1 MNNKLLS
8 FKKNKLWYAVY
19 TSSLAITWLTVASVV
34 QASDLQIY
42 AKPEGGQTTVIL
54 MLDNSASMRMY
65 NDGLSANRLDRLK
78 AGINDLLKQDSVTL
92 ANGTRVNLQDAY
104 VGLGYF
110 SDSSSNQ
117 HGIIKVPAARLGAV
131 GDPNS
136 LAGQRLKLKQAV
148 DAMTGASY
156 TPSAHAMAEAAA
168 YLLGT
173 TTYWEK
179 EITQDRNINKEK
191 YRLVRKYT
199 QDSSQSCGKK
209 CTEYKYTYTY
219 EYSDCTD
226 YSATDFSTNTQSCSS
241 WVKDASKSYSR
252 SDSNWVESPQ
262 WVGQP
267 SIPSYDSSSSNPRTP
282 SNNQNQTIIYSIN
295 DTQVYRYTTNANASV
310 KTSGIVDAKSST
322 ADADILLSKTS
333 SNLDLRYKSPLPTN
347 SVSCDGQGIYFLSDG
362 LPNQT
367 TTATVEPLMQTAL
380 NDSTFTCPASDNDTP
395 ETSND
400 LPNPNG
406 DSGIG
411 KANWNCM
418 GALAK
423 RLYAG
428 GTSNPKAR
436 SINTAFVGF
445 GSAFGDMTAN
455 SDAARGAKYACK
467 LGSKLTGDACS
478 PDATNT
484 TLKNPSGG
492 FGNGGF
498 YYVTTNTQ
506 VTQSIANFIK
516 DNQNGIIAPLATGQI
531 SVPYDALN
539 PNTLQEYGYLRALE
553 PNPASTNVTW
563 NGNLKKYQVVLSG
576 TTAGA
581 FTASSGGLVFDST
594 GKFRI
599 GTKDYW
605 NASSYND
612 GGITWLGGAYSK
624 VPLPILG
631 QTQQADATGKITRY
645 AYTASNN
652 IRNLFTDVSAATT
665 TTLTKMSAQN
675 TSLLK
680 LPEAPAEGTNPFTSA
695 ASTASYVLGK
705 FNVSS
710 GQNILKDFPTAI
722 KLKILN
728 YLGYKTDT
736 SATALPTELTTEN
749 SPYLSM
755 GGSVHSL
762 PVQLTYSGSL
772 DANGNLTTTRDQ
784 SIMYGSSE
792 GGLHIV
798 NASTGQ
804 EQMVF
809 VPADILEDAIA
820 SKGLIAGSVDS
831 GTVPTHGVDGAW
843 VADSAYDMSTS
854 TTSNTMT
861 TNVKA
866 RKMNVYGGLRMGG
879 SSYYGLDVLTPTS
892 PKFLFRIHS
901 GLSDYSRLG
910 QTWSKPVLANIRY
923 NGTIKRVMIVGG
935 GYDTCYENPNF
946 QLNTSGISNT
956 DYPDTSCNS
965 KTQAQGNAVYIIDAS
980 DGSLVWS
987 ATYNSSA
994 AATDGR
1000 KYMAHSIVSRISTL
1014 DRNADGLVDHLY
1026 FGDLGGQV
1034 FRIDLNN
1041 NQTLTGSTYSNF
1053 GVRVVRLANLATNDT
1068 TSDSANDYTGSK
1080 APRFYEPPTVTIHD
1094 EGKDT
1099 FIALGI
1105 ASGDRSTPLDVSPT
1119 GTTGRDNMKPTTALT
1134 DRPVNN
1140 VYGVIDKDF
1149 IKKDLISGTPTLVS
1163 INKVRTDFKKNPQ
1176 ILATGEKVANFFF
1189 SSTGAGKDGWYR
1201 SLSSTDAGVEKAGG
1215 TSGIRVKGGL
1225 KAFEEPM
1232 AITGNLLVSVYD
1244 PEGTGVGD
1252 NIPCM
1257 PRVVGETDWQTF
1269 CLPFGACLNSDGTI
1283 NSTKEGNT
1291 GFKVDAANR
1300 NKNIIGPGIR
1310 SIAFV
1315 PKADS
1320 TGGSSTTNCGKI
1332 TMAGNASGTG
1342 EWQCTSHFIPTR
1354 WYERYR

>member
-8 FKKNKLWYAVY
+8 FKKHKLWYAVY
-19 TSSLAITWLTVASVV
+19 TGSLAITWLTVASVV

-42 AKPEGGQTTVIL
+42 AKPEAGRTTVIL
-54 MLDNSASMRMY
+54 VLDNSASMR
-65 NDGLSANRLDRLK
+65 GDRLTNLK
-78 AGINDLLKQDSVTL
+78 NGVKDLLTRNTVTL
-92 ANGTRVNLQDAY
+92 DNGVVVDLREAY
-104 VGLGYF
+104 VGVGVF
-110 SDSSSNQ
+110 SDSTSRFDGQ
-117 HGIIKVPAARLGAV
+117 IKVPAARLGDATTT
-131 GDPNS
+131 DPNTAPTS
-136 LAGQRLKLKQAV
+136 GTQRRKIYDAV
-148 DAMTGASY
+148 NSMSASSY
-156 TPSAHAMAEAAA
+156 TPSSNAMAEAAA

-179 EITQDRNINKEK
+179 TVQRNVTVQSYKLVRYYTKSSNTYSYTYNLSTCNVLKTTNFTNNTQDCNTWSTATTTTGTSNG
-191 YRLVRKYT
+191 
-199 QDSSQSCGKK
+199 SSP
-209 CTEYKYTYTY
+209 
-219 EYSDCTD
+219 
-226 YSATDFSTNTQSCSS
+226 
-241 WVKDASKSYSR
+241 
-252 SDSNWVESPQ
+252 NWNS
-262 WVGQP
+262 QP
-267 SIPSYDSSSSNPRTP
+267 ALSGFTASSNF
-282 SNNQNQTIIYSIN
+282 SNDPGAGSKKAQTIIYTRSE
-295 DTQVYRYTTNANASV
+295 TQDYTYNANTNNITSGTLAAKTNTNA
-310 KTSGIVDAKSST
+310 
-322 ADADILLSKTS
+322 
-333 SNLDLRYKSPLPTN
+333 SNLLESTTASDIDLRYKSPLPEN
-347 SVSCDGQGIYFLSDG
+347 PVSCDGQGIYFLSDG
-362 LPNQT
+362 LPGQT
-367 TTATVEPLMQTAL
+367 TKNSVENLMKAAL
-380 NDSTFTCPASDNDTP
+380 QDDTFSCPTTGGLPD
-395 ETSND
+395 D
-400 LPNPNG
+400 LPG
-406 DSGIG
+406 AFGG
-411 KANWNCM
+411 EANWSCM
-418 GALAK
+418 GELAK
-423 RLYAG
+423 WLYDPTKNRKG
-428 GTSNPKAR
+428 V

-445 GSAFGDMTAN
+445 GTDFQSVYNNRNNTTIVTDQTLN
-455 SDAARGAKYACK
+455 ACK
-467 LGSKLTGDACS
+467 LGSKLTGDYCS
-478 PDATNT
+478 PDAV
-484 TLKNPSGG
+484 NPSLRNPAGG

-498 YYVTTNTQ
+498 YYVDTAIDTTK
-506 VTQSIANFIK
+506 SIAKFIK
-516 DNQNGIIAPLATGQI
+516 DNQKGVVAPLATGQI

-594 GKFRI
+594 GKFRT

-605 NASSYND
+605 NASGYAD
-612 GGITWLGGAYSK
+612 GGTTWLGGAYSK

-631 QTQQADATGKITRY
+631 QTEQADATGKITRY

-652 IRNLFTDVSAATT
+652 IRNLFTDVSAATST
-665 TTLTKMSAQN
+665 ALTKMSAKD

-680 LPEAPAEGTNPFTSA
+680 LPEAPSAGTNPFTSA
-695 ASTASYVLGK
+695 TSTASYVLGK
-705 FNVSS
+705 FNASS

-736 SATALPTELTTEN
+736 SATALPTALTTEN

-772 DANGNLTTTRDQ
+772 DVNGNLTTTRDQ

-809 VPADILEDAIA
+809 VPADILEDAVA
-820 SKGLIAGSVDS
+820 SKGLVAGSVDS

-854 TTSNTMT
+854 TANNTTT

-956 DYPDTSCNS
+956 DYPDTACNS

-980 DGSLVWS
+980 DGSLIWS
-987 ATYNSSA
+987 ATYNSDTSA
-994 AATDGR
+994 PATDGR
-1000 KYMAHSIVSRISTL
+1000 KYMTHSIVSRISTL
-1014 DRNADGLVDHLY
+1014 DRNGDGLVDHLY

-1068 TSDSANDYTGSK
+1068 TFDSANDYTGSK

-1189 SSTGAGKDGWYR
+1189 PSTGAGKDGWYR

-1215 TSGIRVKGGL
+1215 ASGIRVKGGL

-1291 GFKVDAANR
+1291 GFKVDTANR

-1332 TMAGNASGTG
+1332 TMAGNVSGTG

>member
-19 TSSLAITWLTVASVV
+19 TSSLAITWLTAASVV

-54 MLDNSASMRMY
+54 MLDNSMSMK
-65 NDGLSANRLDRLK
+65 DTDTGVSGTRLARLQS
-78 AGINDLLKQDSVTL
+78 GVRNLLNQDTVTL
-92 ANGTRVNLQDAY
+92 TNGTVVNLKDAV

-110 SDSSSNQ
+110 SNSTNNR
-117 HGIIKVPAARLGAV
+117 HGIIQVPAAALGNASTLTTAGSQRAKLLSAV
-131 GDPNS
+131 NAMNGNS
-136 LAGQRLKLKQAV
+136 A
-148 DAMTGASY
+148 

-179 EITQDRNINKEK
+179 EVPVTVSIDVEK
-191 YRLVRKYT
+191 YKLIRRYT
-199 QDSSQSCGKK
+199 VGTKSGSN
-209 CTEYKYTYTY
+209 YPYTYTY
-219 EYSDCTD
+219 KVAQCTSLNSINFTTRTQTCS
-226 YSATDFSTNTQSCSS
+226 YWGDFG
-241 WVKDASKSYSR
+241 
-252 SDSNWVESPQ
+252 SPTT
-262 WVGQP
+262 GA
-267 SIPSYDSSSSNPRTP
+267 SSNSKNNRPNWNKQPTNIGTAFNPTNP
-282 SNNQNQTIIYSIN
+282 SDPSVDTDQTITYSVAEDH
-295 DTQVYRYTTNANASV
+295 DTTELVTANTASSYTGITGLI
-310 KTSGIVDAKSST
+310 SGIPLAKSSSYKDELLVSST
-322 ADADILLSKTS
+322 ANDI
-333 SNLDLRYKSPLPTN
+333 NLRYKSPLPTN

-362 LPNQT
+362 RPNDV
-367 TTATVEPLMQTAL
+367 TVKSAESVMQAAL
-380 NDSTFTCPASDNDTP
+380 ADDTFTCPVSDSDIAF
-395 ETSND
+395 SNSD
-400 LPNPNG
+400 LPNPDG
-406 DSGIG
+406 DYARFKSG
-411 KANWNCM
+411 WNCM

-423 RLYAG
+423 RLY
-428 GTSNPKAR
+428 SSDNPKAR

-445 GSAFGDMTAN
+445 GGTFASMTAD
-455 SDAARGAKYACK
+455 SDDARAAKYACK
-467 LGSKLTGDACS
+467 LGSKLAGDTCS

-498 YYVTTNTQ
+498 YYVTTDTQ

-516 DNQNGIIAPLATGQI
+516 DNQKGVVAPLATGQI

-594 GKFRI
+594 GKFRT

-605 NASSYND
+605 NASGYAD

-631 QTQQADATGKITRY
+631 QTEQADATGKITRY

-665 TTLTKMSAQN
+665 TTLTKMSVKN
-675 TSLLK
+675 SSLLK
-680 LPEAPAEGTNPFTSA
+680 LPEAPAEGANPFTSA

-705 FNVSS
+705 FNVSG

-736 SATALPTELTTEN
+736 SASVLPTALTTEN

-809 VPADILEDAIA
+809 VPADILEDTLA
-820 SKGLIAGSVDS
+820 SKGLVAGSIDS

-854 TTSNTMT
+854 TANSTTT

-910 QTWSKPVLANIRY
+910 QTWSKPVLANIRH

-946 QLNTSGISNT
+946 QLNTSVVSNT

-994 AATDGR
+994 TVTDGR
-1000 KYMAHSIVSRISTL
+1000 KYMTHSIVSRISTL

-1041 NQTLTGSTYSNF
+1041 NQTLTGSTYSDF

-1068 TSDSANDYTGSK
+1068 TSDSGNDYTGSK

-1119 GTTGRDNMKPTTALT
+1119 GTAGRDNMKPSTALT

-1149 IKKDLISGTPTLVS
+1149 IKKNLISGTPTLVS

-1176 ILATGEKVANFFF
+1176 ILATGEKVVDFFF
-1189 SSTGAGKDGWYR
+1189 PSTGAGKDGWYR
-1201 SLSSTDAGVEKAGG
+1201 SLSSTDAGVEKAG
-1215 TSGIRVKGGL
+1215 TSQIRVKGGL

-1244 PEGTGVGD
+1244 PEGTGVGS

-1291 GFKVDAANR
+1291 GFKVDTDNK

-1320 TGGSSTTNCGKI
+1320 TGSSSTTNCGKI
-1332 TMAGNASGTG
+1332 TMAGNTSGSG